1 MSSDKTDNKRKQ
13 KKKNKNTWVIKII
26 ILTFLISVVL
36 STLSGTLLEGAA
48 PFIMVSVLLII
59 ILIGVLFDVIGVA
72 VTAADEAPFHA
83 MAAKKNPSAKIA
95 ISLLKSADKVSNFC
109 NDVIGD
115 ICGIVS
121 GAAASAIILQIPTNH
136 FLWNLLLSGLTAA
149 LTVGGKALGK
159 SVAISQS
166 ENIVLQVARLLLFFK
181 KLFRIGD

>member
-1 MSSDKTDNKRKQ
+1 MSSDKTDTKRKQ
-13 KKKNKNTWVIKII
+13 KRKGKNTWVIKII

-59 ILIGVLFDVIGVA
+59 VFIGVLFDVIGVA
-72 VTAADEAPFHA
+72 VTAANEAPFHA
-83 MAAKKNPSAKIA
+83 MAAKKNPSARIA
-95 ISLLKSADKVSNFC
+95 IALLKNADKVSNFC

-136 FLWNLLLSGLTAA
+136 FLWNLLLSGFTAA

-159 SVAISQS
+159 SVALSRS
-166 ENIVLQVARLLLFFK
+166 ENIVLQVARLLLLFK
-181 KLFRIGD
+181 KLFRIED